1 MIREQTNKRTALRR
15 RTYPKPTLYA
25 KGITCRD
32 RLFLWYLAYRL
43 PVRKLPLEADLTF
56 EVLEE
61 ACRKCRYPQWRLR
74 EIRYDYPLAWERMLV
89 KRAHR
94 LCGTKDPQS
103 TEGRVRAASMTDT
116 TCRHPRIARAIGW
129 PYYGSYSKPRNY
141 SRPLRE
147 GEAPY
152 GAHIHAREEAEA
164 SQPQVIGAQ
173 KEAECG
179 EIAERDDP
187 TAIRING
194 MNEPTA
200 RADQPNEHRQAEEA
214 FLAAIEKG
222 VPLSLA
228 CCRAG
233 VSCEFFHQR
242 RKENPEFESA
252 VARAC
257 QRRVFQSVKSLGPAR
272 L

>member
-1 MIREQTNKRTALRR
+1 MPFVEA
-15 RTYPKPTLYA
+15 
-25 KGITCRD
+25 
-32 RLFLWYLAYRL
+32 RL
-43 PVRKLPLEADLTF
+43 
-56 EVLEE
+56 
-61 ACRKCRYPQWRLR
+61 
-74 EIRYDYPLAWERMLV
+74 
-89 KRAHR
+89 
-94 LCGTKDPQS
+94 
-103 TEGRVRAASMTDT
+103 
-116 TCRHPRIARAIGW
+116 
-129 PYYGSYSKPRNY
+129 
-141 SRPLRE
+141 SRPIVGNKGR
-147 GEAPY
+147 
-152 GAHIHAREEAEA
+152 GADAREAELSHEA
-164 SQPQVIGAQ
+164 SQPQVIEAQ
-173 KEAECG
+173 KEAERR

-214 FLAAIEKG
+214 ILAAIEKG